1 MANTIGWGQAAVNN
15 TIDWGKGKT
24 NNTIGWGEIYD
35 FSASGETNIIG
46 AATPFTIDSTREKVD
61 STLYTSDKTIY

>member
-24 NNTIGWGEIYD
+24 NNTIDWGEIYD
-35 FSASGETNIIG
+35 LSPSGETNIVG
-46 AATPFTIDSTREKVD
+46 AASPFTIDSTKEKVD

>member
-15 TIDWGKGKT
+15 
-24 NNTIGWGEIYD
+24 
-35 FSASGETNIIG
+35 
-46 AATPFTIDSTREKVD
+46 TIDSTREKVD

>member
-24 NNTIGWGEIYD
+24 NNTIDWGEIYD
-35 FSASGETNIIG
+35 SSPSGETNIIG
-46 AATPFTIDSTREKVD
+46 AATPFTIDTILFKVD
-61 STLYTSDKTIY
+61 STNIKSDKTIY

>member
-1 MANTIGWGQAAVNN
+1 MANDIDWGQGAANNTIGWGQ
-15 TIDWGKGKT
+15 GKT